1 MPKNFPAAIE
11 AILSIGIDVE
21 DFGSAN
27 WALPRTD
34 ALAAVSKFQELEIP
48 VLGGD
53 VWEMQNGRPVLTS
66 DNWYCMRSA
75 AEPFRNFVNRSAER
89 AQRYIQN
96 LKSNTDNECL
106 FEIVI
111 DRSEVMRRC

>member
-1 MPKNFPAAIE
+1 MPKNFPAAVE
-11 AILSIGIDVE
+11 AVLSIGIDVE

-27 WALPRTD
+27 WALSRAD

-53 VWEMQNGRPVLTS
+53 VWEMRNGRPSHTL
-66 DNWYCMRSA
+66 DNWYCQRSA
-75 AEPFRNFVNRSAER
+75 EEPFRKFVERSAER
-89 AQRYIQN
+89 AQNYVRNYKLNADDQY
-96 LKSNTDNECL
+96 L

-111 DRSEVMRRC
+111 DRSEAAKRG